1 MFKSPLFWKIV
12 TLGGAILLLLI
23 PLTMVRQII
32 VERSDYRD
40 EVEDAIRQSTSG
52 PQKMVGPLIAIPV
65 TEIYTSLEDGKEIQ
79 RKRSYIHFWLPESLI
94 VEGNQNVEARK
105 IGIYEGQ
112 VWHNDVSVKAEFNAE
127 RLSDLNHPNISI
139 GKPFI
144 VVGVGD
150 ARGIGVVK
158 APQVNGTSLA
168 VEPGTG
174 LDGRAQGIHI
184 PLPDASWV
192 EQNLSMAL
200 SLNLSGTGDFSVVPV
215 GRNSEMTLTSNW
227 PHPNFL
233 GDFLPAKR
241 EISES
246 GFKAQWQSSWFANN
260 LGERFNDEK
269 IGWLGMPAFSVAVA
283 TPADQYQLTDRAT
296 KYAILLIVLTFMSFF
311 VLESMTNLRLHPMQ
325 YLLVGLSLVMFY
337 LLLLALSEHIGFT
350 AAWITASLV
359 GALMNGV
366 YLQAILQGWRNSILF
381 TVALL
386 GLDGVM
392 WVLLRSQ
399 DSSLLLGTGVL
410 LFALCGVM
418 FLTRHLDWHS
428 LAQPKTKPKSTELP
442 ELQPAQSDEFRL
454 WK

>member
-12 TLGGAILLLLI
+12 TLGGAMLLLLI

-32 VERSDYRD
+32 VERSDYRS

-52 PQKMVGPLIAIPV
+52 PQKVVGPLIAVPV
-65 TEIYTSLEDGKEIQ
+65 TELYTELEGDKQIQ
-79 RKRSYIHFWLPESLI
+79 RKRSYIHFWLPESLV

-112 VWHNDVSVKAEFNAE
+112 VWHNDLSVKAEFNAE
-127 RLSDLNHPNISI
+127 RLSELNHPNITI
-139 GKPFI
+139 GKPFV

-158 APQVNGTSLA
+158 ASQINGTSLA

-184 PLPDASWV
+184 PLPDAGWV
-192 EQNLSMAL
+192 EKNLSVVL

-215 GRNSEMTLTSNW
+215 GRNSEMTVTSNW

-241 EISES
+241 EVSES

-260 LGERFNDEK
+260 LGERFGDEK
-269 IGWLGMPAFSVAVA
+269 IGWQGMPAFSVAVA
-283 TPADQYQLTDRAT
+283 TPADQYQLTDWAT
-296 KYAILLIVLTFMSFF
+296 KYAILLITLTFMSFF
-311 VLESMTNLRLHPMQ
+311 VLESMTSLRLHPMQ

-337 LLLLALSEHIGFT
+337 LLLLALSEHVGFT
-350 AAWITASLV
+350 AAWIVASLV

-366 YLQAILQGWRNSILF
+366 YLQAILQGWRNSLF
-381 TVALL
+381 FTAALL

-399 DSSLLLGTGVL
+399 DSALLLGTGVL
-410 LFALCGVM
+410 LLALCGVM
-418 FLTRHLDWHS
+418 FLTRHLDWHA
-428 LAQPKTKPKSTELP
+428 LAQPKPKKENATEDD
-442 ELQPAQSDEFRL
+442 ELRL

>member
-12 TLGGAILLLLI
+12 TLGGAMLLLLI

-32 VERSDYRD
+32 VERSDYRS

-52 PQKMVGPLIAIPV
+52 PQKVVGPLIAVPV
-65 TEIYTSLEDGKEIQ
+65 TELYIELEGDKQIQ
-79 RKRSYIHFWLPESLI
+79 RKRSYIHFWLPESLV

-112 VWHNDVSVKAEFNAE
+112 VWHNDLSVKAEFNAE
-127 RLSDLNHPNISI
+127 RLNELNHPNITI
-139 GKPFI
+139 GKPFV

-150 ARGIGVVK
+150 ARGVGVVK
-158 APQVNGTSLA
+158 ASQINGTSLV

-184 PLPDASWV
+184 PLPDAGWA
-192 EQNLSMAL
+192 EKNLSVVL

-215 GRNSEMTLTSNW
+215 GRNSEMTVTSNW

-241 EISES
+241 EVSES

-260 LGERFNDEK
+260 LGERFGDEK
-269 IGWLGMPAFSVAVA
+269 IGWQGMPAFSVAVA

-296 KYAILLIVLTFMSFF
+296 KYAILLITLTFMSFF
-311 VLESMTNLRLHPMQ
+311 VLESMTSLRLHPMQ

-337 LLLLALSEHIGFT
+337 LLLLALSEHVGFT
-350 AAWITASLV
+350 AAWIVASLV

-366 YLQAILQGWRNSILF
+366 YLQAILQGWRNSLF
-381 TVALL
+381 FTAALL

-392 WVLLRSQ
+392 WALLRSQ
-399 DSSLLLGTGVL
+399 DSALLLGTGVL
-410 LFALCGVM
+410 LLALCGVM
-418 FLTRHLDWHS
+418 FLTRHLDWHA
-428 LAQPKTKPKSTELP
+428 LAQPKPKKENTTEDD
-442 ELQPAQSDEFRL
+442 ELRL

>member
-1 MFKSPLFWKIV
+1 MLKSPLFWKIV
-12 TLGGAILLLLI
+12 TLGGAMLLLLI

-32 VERSDYRD
+32 VERSDYRND
-40 EVEDAIRQSTSG
+40 VEDAIRQSTSG

-65 TEIYTSLEDGKEIQ
+65 TELYTSLEDGKEIQ
-79 RKRSYIHFWLPESLI
+79 RKRSYIHFWLPESLL
-94 VEGNQNVEARK
+94 VEGSQNVEARK

-112 VWHNDVSVKAEFNAE
+112 VWHNDLSVKAEFNAE
-127 RLSDLNHPNISI
+127 RLRDLNHPNVSV

-150 ARGIGVVK
+150 ARGIGVVQ

-184 PLPDASWV
+184 PLHDASWA
-192 EQNLSMAL
+192 EQNLSMTL
-200 SLNLSGTGDFSVVPV
+200 LLNLSGTGDFSVVPV

-227 PHPNFL
+227 SHPNFL

-241 EISES
+241 EISKS
-246 GFKAQWQSSWFANN
+246 GFNAQWQSSWFANN
-260 LGERFNDEK
+260 LGERFDGEK
-269 IGWLGMPAFSVAVA
+269 IGWEGMPAFSVAVA

-311 VLESMTNLRLHPMQ
+311 VLESMTSLRLHPMQ

-366 YLQAILQGWRNSILF
+366 YLQAILQGWRKSILF

-410 LFALCGVM
+410 LVALCGVM

-428 LAQPKTKPKSTELP
+428 LAQPKPKPTEIS
-442 ELQPAQSDEFRL
+442 ESQPAQSDEFRL

>member
-12 TLGGAILLLLI
+12 TLGGAMLLLLI
-23 PLTMVRQII
+23 PLTMIRQII
-32 VERSDYRD
+32 VERSDYRS

-52 PQKMVGPLIAIPV
+52 PQKVVGPLIAVPV
-65 TEIYTSLEDGKEIQ
+65 TELYTELEGDKQIQ
-79 RKRSYIHFWLPESLI
+79 RKRSYIHFWLPESLV

-112 VWHNDVSVKAEFNAE
+112 VWHNDLSVKAEFNAE
-127 RLSDLNHPNISI
+127 RLSDLNHPNVSV

-158 APQVNGTSLA
+158 ASQINGTSLA

-184 PLPDASWV
+184 PLPDAGWA
-192 EQNLSMAL
+192 EKNLSVVL

-215 GRNSEMTLTSNW
+215 GRNSEMTVTSNW

-260 LGERFNDEK
+260 LGERFGDEK
-269 IGWLGMPAFSVAVA
+269 IGWQGMPAFSVAVA
-283 TPADQYQLTDRAT
+283 TPADQYQLIDRAT
-296 KYAILLIVLTFMSFF
+296 KYAILLITLTFMSFF
-311 VLESMTNLRLHPMQ
+311 VLESMTSLRLHPMQ

-337 LLLLALSEHIGFT
+337 LLLLALSEHVGFT

-366 YLQAILQGWRNSILF
+366 YLQAILQGWRNSLF
-381 TVALL
+381 FTAALL

-399 DSSLLLGTGVL
+399 DSALLLGTGVL
-410 LFALCGVM
+410 LLALCGVM
-418 FLTRHLDWHS
+418 FLTRHLDWHR
-428 LAQPKTKPKSTELP
+428 LAQPKPKKENATEDD
-442 ELQPAQSDEFRL
+442 ELRL

>member
-1 MFKSPLFWKIV
+1 M
-12 TLGGAILLLLI
+12 LLLLI

-32 VERSDYRD
+32 VERSDYRS

-52 PQKMVGPLIAIPV
+52 PQKVVGPLIAVPV
-65 TEIYTSLEDGKEIQ
+65 TELYIELEGDKQIQ
-79 RKRSYIHFWLPESLI
+79 RKRSYIHFWLPESLV

-112 VWHNDVSVKAEFNAE
+112 VWHNDLSVKAEFNAE
-127 RLSDLNHPNISI
+127 RLNELNHPNITI
-139 GKPFI
+139 GKPFV

-150 ARGIGVVK
+150 ARGVGVVK
-158 APQVNGTSLA
+158 ASQINGTSLV

-184 PLPDASWV
+184 PLPDAGWA
-192 EQNLSMAL
+192 EKNLSVVL

-215 GRNSEMTLTSNW
+215 GRNSEMTVTSNW

-241 EISES
+241 EVSES

-260 LGERFNDEK
+260 LGERFGDEK
-269 IGWLGMPAFSVAVA
+269 IGWQGMPAFSVAVA

-296 KYAILLIVLTFMSFF
+296 KYAILLITLTFMSFF
-311 VLESMTNLRLHPMQ
+311 VLESMTSLRLHPMQ

-337 LLLLALSEHIGFT
+337 LLLLALSEHVGFT
-350 AAWITASLV
+350 AAWIVASLV

-366 YLQAILQGWRNSILF
+366 YLQAILQGWRNSLF
-381 TVALL
+381 FTAALL

-392 WVLLRSQ
+392 WALLRSQ
-399 DSSLLLGTGVL
+399 DSALLLGTGVL
-410 LFALCGVM
+410 LLALCGVM
-418 FLTRHLDWHS
+418 FLTRHLDWHA
-428 LAQPKTKPKSTELP
+428 LAQPKPKKENTTEDD
-442 ELQPAQSDEFRL
+442 ELRL